1 MSARIKFHLKGHC
14 IECAAKRELK
24 DLMNECFSKSSVS
37 KEIEEKIE
45 LVRRFLTESDFE
57 KLRGTDERLSGIIES
72 SVCIYMDEKNQLK
85 VEITDMKGH

>member
-85 VEITDMKGH
+85 VKITDMKGH